1 MVRVPDPQER
11 AFEPATGDGP
21 EPEGDGGTRAAEV
34 RTAYEG
40 LRQIRH
46 LLGGGGAPAPWEL
59 RLMPRAVALVLEA
72 AGFPPSALDARGQ
85 RCRTGYRVTA
95 AAPGT
100 GGEVPRPG
108 PDRVEVTGPGTGR
121 VEVTWQGPPGGGAA
135 REEQERLTACAA
147 ELERHGW
154 ECLLY
159 RGPRGRR
166 FLEVEPPR

>member
-1 MVRVPDPQER
+1 MAESAER
-11 AFEPATGDGP
+11 AFEPASGDGP
-21 EPEGDGGTRAAEV
+21 EPAEDGARAAEL

-40 LRQIRH
+40 LVQIRR
-46 LLGGGGAPAPWEL
+46 LLGGGPDVPAPWEL

-72 AGFPPSALDARGQ
+72 AGFPPSAVDARGL

-95 AAPGT
+95 GAPGA
-100 GGEVPRPG
+100 
-108 PDRVEVTGPGTGR
+108 GR
-121 VEVTWQGPPGGGAA
+121 VEVSWQGPPGSGAA
-135 REEQERLTACAA
+135 REERERLTACAA

-166 FLEVEPPR
+166 FLEVEAPR